1 MNIKKKILGITIAPV
16 IILGLI
22 SMFLTTTMVRSA
34 MLEEIEEALRGTAA
48 ATLAAYDQNTGDY
61 LQTSNGDIWKGSY
74 NISKS
79 ESLVDRIK
87 GNTGMDVTFFY
98 GHTRIMTS
106 AVDAGGNRILNSK
119 AGDRIV
125 EKVLQGGESYFS
137 HAVSIEG
144 TLNYGYFIPVYQ
156 NGSTD
161 EIIGMI
167 FVGTDKQEK
176 DAVINK
182 ILGTISMAV
191 CAVMILCIA
200 IAMKLATSMSR
211 NIRSSIEVVG
221 KVADGDLNVWVE
233 DKLLGRHDEIGD
245 LSRVTITLRDA
256 MKATIQ
262 EISQNAKRLLDASEL
277 LGTAADQTNG
287 TMDHVRMAVNQIVE
301 NSTEQAQNS
310 QNTSE
315 HMRIMGENITETS
328 AEVELL
334 DDNAASMQQSSEKAA
349 ETLNNLRNINV
360 EVERIIGEVQEQTNR
375 TNDSVQK
382 IHEATAFITSI
393 AEETNLL
400 SLNASIEAARAGES
414 GRGFGVVADQIKKLS
429 EQSNESSKE
438 IEETAK
444 TLSEDSAKAVEIM
457 QQMQEIIMN
466 QSASM
471 QDTQKVVE
479 EVIAQIGS
487 SMQSIR
493 QIKESTGHLENS
505 RNEVQQ
511 MKNEKFLSGKGVKA
525 DDLDYVTY
533 KVSKMV
539 DDKTT
544 FEKAA
549 EKFLKENPRFAGG
562 GSYRIADSS
571 TGNASNGSGGNMNVS
586 INDRIRAAARR

>member
-98 GHTRIMTS
+98 GDTRIMTS
-106 AVDAGGNRILNSK
+106 AVDANGDRILNSK

-200 IAMKLATSMSR
+200 IGMKLATSMSR

-221 KVADGDLNVWVE
+221 KVADGALNVWVE

-349 ETLNNLRNINV
+349 ETLNNLRNINI

-505 RNEVQQ
+505 RNEVLQAVS
-511 MKNEKFLSGKGVKA
+511 ELSEIVQGNVDSTKKTYDETEEVVDTFKQV
-525 DDLDYVTY
+525 YV
-533 KVSKMV
+533 S
-539 DDKTT
+539 
-544 FEKAA
+544 A
-549 EKFLKENPRFAGG
+549 EQLRE
-562 GSYRIADSS
+562 IADELVSS
-571 TGNASNGSGGNMNVS
+571 IDYFKMQ
-586 INDRIRAAARR
+586 

>member
-98 GHTRIMTS
+98 GDTRIMTS

-200 IAMKLATSMSR
+200 IGMKLATSMSR

-221 KVADGDLNVWVE
+221 KVAG
-233 DKLLGRHDEIGD
+233 
-245 LSRVTITLRDA
+245 VTITLRDA

-349 ETLNNLRNINV
+349 ETLNNLRNINI

-505 RNEVQQ
+505 RNEVLQAVS
-511 MKNEKFLSGKGVKA
+511 ELSEIVQGNVDSTKKTYDETEEVVDTFKQV
-525 DDLDYVTY
+525 YV
-533 KVSKMV
+533 S
-539 DDKTT
+539 
-544 FEKAA
+544 A
-549 EKFLKENPRFAGG
+549 EQLRE
-562 GSYRIADSS
+562 IADELVSS
-571 TGNASNGSGGNMNVS
+571 IDYFKMQ
-586 INDRIRAAARR
+586 